1 MKRTST
7 LWQRIAGSVVGLL
20 IGGAFLGFVGWGL
33 VTLVFW
39 LPSLYETSLDQ
50 ALTAW
55 WLSIVLATLLGA
67 TVGAALGATF
77 AQKLM
82 KQRSSLWRTM
92 LVSVVAMLA
101 GVPLVW
107 IQVGAPIAAVLIVLG
122 AVLGSGWKARP
133 ISSS

>member
-1 MKRTST
+1 M
-7 LWQRIAGSVVGLL
+7 GLL
-20 IGGAFLGFVGWGL
+20 IGGAFLGFVGWAL

-55 WLSIVLATLLGA
+55 WLSIVLGTLLGA

-77 AQKLM
+77 ARKLM